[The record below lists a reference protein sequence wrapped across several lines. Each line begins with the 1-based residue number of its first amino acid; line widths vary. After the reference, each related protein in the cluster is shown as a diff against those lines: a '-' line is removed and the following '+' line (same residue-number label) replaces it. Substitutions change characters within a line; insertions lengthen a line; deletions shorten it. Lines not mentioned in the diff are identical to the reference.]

1 MVLQVSLDHADW
13 NGDLLDND
21 QFRGNT
27 FVIGEVASAP
37 EMWQTIWIPITQAG
51 VGAVLL
57 APVVWWFAMRMERI
71 MERNT
76 QAVER
81 NTVSNMVS
89 VLNTKRLDEALA
101 AMATKVKEEAE
112 KALQK

>member
-1 MVLQVSLDHADW
+1 MGAI
-13 NGDLLDND
+13 LL
-21 QFRGNT
+21 GP
-27 FVIGEVASAP
+27 IVA
-37 EMWQTIWIPITQAG
+37 
-51 VGAVLL
+51 
-57 APVVWWFAMRMERI
+57 WFAIRMERI

-101 AMATKVKEEAE
+101 AMATKVKEDAE

>member
-1 MVLQVSLDHADW
+1 
-13 NGDLLDND
+13 
-21 QFRGNT
+21 
-27 FVIGEVASAP
+27 
-37 EMWQTIWIPITQAG
+37 MWQTIWIPITQAG

-76 QAVER
+76 EAVER
-81 NTVSNMVS
+81 NTVSNMIS
-89 VLNTKRLDEALA
+89 VLNTKHLDEALSE
-101 AMATKVKEEAE
+101 MARRTKEDAE